1 MGPDGIPVE
10 VWKALGGEGVEILW
24 DLFSKIFRQEKMPDS
39 WRNSTMVP
47 IYKGKGDIQD
57 CTNYR
62 GIKLISHTMK
72 IYERIIEQR
81 IRNKTVMSE
90 EQFGFMPGK
99 GTIDAIFA
107 LRQLMEKYAEKQKEL
122 HLVFIDLEKAY
133 DRVPRQEVWR
143 CMRVTG
149 VSEKYVK
156 VVQDMYAGVTTQVRS
171 TVGTTEKFM
180 VEVGLHQGST
190 LSPYIFDI
198 VMDVITSEVR
208 ERAPW
213 SMMFADDIVLVDMN
227 REGVERK
234 LEMWRQALEDRGLRI
249 SRVKTEYMWMGGE
262 GKQGE
267 VKLGPDNIK
276 RVTTFKYL
284 GSKVMEKGDI
294 DSEISHRIQCA
305 WMNWRN
311 SSGILCDKK
320 ISVKV
325 KGRFYKSVVRPAM
338 MYGADTWLVK
348 RAQERKLE
356 VAEMRMLR
364 WMCGAT
370 RRDRI
375 RNEYIK
381 GTVKVVEIS
390 KKIQQRRLQ

>member
-1 MGPDGIPVE
+1 
-10 VWKALGGEGVEILW
+10 
-24 DLFSKIFRQEKMPDS
+24 
-39 WRNSTMVP
+39 
-47 IYKGKGDIQD
+47 
-57 CTNYR
+57 
-62 GIKLISHTMK
+62 
-72 IYERIIEQR
+72 
-81 IRNKTVMSE
+81 
-90 EQFGFMPGK
+90 
-99 GTIDAIFA
+99 
-107 LRQLMEKYAEKQKEL
+107 
-122 HLVFIDLEKAY
+122 
-133 DRVPRQEVWR
+133 
-143 CMRVTG
+143 
-149 VSEKYVK
+149 
-156 VVQDMYAGVTTQVRS
+156 
-171 TVGTTEKFM
+171 
-180 VEVGLHQGST
+180 
-190 LSPYIFDI
+190 
-198 VMDVITSEVR
+198 
-208 ERAPW
+208 
-213 SMMFADDIVLVDMN
+213 
-227 REGVERK
+227 
-234 LEMWRQALEDRGLRI
+234 
-249 SRVKTEYMWMGGE
+249 
-262 GKQGE
+262 
-267 VKLGPDNIK
+267 
-276 RVTTFKYL
+276 
-284 GSKVMEKGDI
+284 MEKGDI